1 MARKSVDFRSAFN
14 RWPDMEAVLG
24 EIIPVSPLLFRSSM
38 AFIRRRGEVES
49 YRDEL
54 GRPRQRVL
62 ACLGDRAP
70 RGPHKRLRGS
80 VKVSPKGGRK

>member
-1 MARKSVDFRSAFN
+1 
-14 RWPDMEAVLG
+14 
-24 EIIPVSPLLFRSSM
+24 M
-38 AFIRRRGEVES
+38 AFIRRRGNRYYKVES

-54 GRPRQRVL
+54 GRPRQRLL

-80 VKVSPKGGRK
+80 VKVSLKGEGND